1 MNIKMPRG
9 QEVIQE
15 ALEILEQ
22 HMEPSKVALLL
33 SLWQA
38 GGDDYLKIR
47 EQLFAGETVK
57 TLYDKIQ
64 TYQNQKSGM

>member
-15 ALEILEQ
+15 ALEILEE

-33 SLWQA
+33 SIMQT
-38 GGDDYLKIR
+38 GKDDYLKIR
-47 EQLFAGETVK
+47 EQLFGGETVA
-57 TLYDKIQ
+57 TLYEKIQ
-64 TYQNQKSGM
+64 AYQKSKE

>member
-15 ALEILEQ
+15 ALEILEE

-33 SLWQA
+33 SMMQA
-38 GGDDYLKIR
+38 GKDDYLKIR
-47 EQLFAGETVK
+47 SSIFAGETVT
-57 TLYDKIQ
+57 TLYKKIQ
-64 TYQNQKSGM
+64 SYQKTKE

>member
-33 SLWQA
+33 SMMQA
-38 GGDDYLKIR
+38 GKDDYLKIR
-47 EQLFAGETVK
+47 SSIFTGETVT
-57 TLYDKIQ
+57 TLYEKIQ
-64 TYQNQKSGM
+64 AYQKSKE